1 LCPRALR
8 RVPLDRRLA
17 AGRGGRHDRSWDRGP
32 PSPYWGYRGGWGG
45 VGSATTTVSTY
56 VTGTMV
62 LDLYEAANK
71 KLLWR
76 GIATD
81 TLSDNP
87 QKNAKKIEEA
97 AEKMFKK
104 FPPEVKK

>member
-1 LCPRALR
+1 M
-8 RVPLDRRLA
+8 
-17 AGRGGRHDRSWDRGP
+17 
-32 PSPYWGYRGGWGG
+32 
-45 VGSATTTVSTY
+45 GSATTTTSTW
-56 VTGTMV
+56 VEGTLV
-62 LDLYEAANK
+62 IDLYDAANK
-71 KLLWR
+71 KLGWR
-76 GIATD
+76 GVATD

>member
-1 LCPRALR
+1 
-8 RVPLDRRLA
+8 
-17 AGRGGRHDRSWDRGP
+17 
-32 PSPYWGYRGGWGG
+32 
-45 VGSATTTVSTY
+45 
-56 VTGTMV
+56 MV

-87 QKNAKKIEEA
+87 QKHAKKIEEA